1 MTLTITRPTTGEFQI
16 RHEFKPK
23 GDQPR
28 AVSKLASGIA
38 DQRLKHQTLLGVTG
52 SGKTFTMAC
61 IIEKV
66 QKPTLVIAHN
76 KTLAAQLCTEFEEF
90 FPDNSVQYFV
100 SYYDYYQ
107 PEAYIPRSDTYIEKE
122 TDLNEEVDRMRHAA
136 TRALMTRRDTI
147 IVASV
152 SCIYGLGSPQEYS
165 EISLTLK
172 VGEELGLQT
181 IIYELVKMYYQ
192 RNDLELRRGLFRVRG
207 DCLEIM
213 PADEE
218 LAYKIQFF
226 FGDEVERITKIDP
239 LTGEILGDI
248 NQLDIYPGKH
258 FITPKEQFT
267 DALKDIE
274 TELEQ
279 QLEIFRNEGK
289 LLEAER
295 LEQRT
300 RFDLELLHATHTCP
314 GIENYSR
321 PLGRRPPG
329 SAPWTLIDYFPN
341 DFLIF
346 IDESH
351 ITMPQI
357 RGMYHADYA
366 RKATL
371 VDYGFRLPSAIDNR
385 PLNFEEFENRV
396 NQIVYV
402 SATPGPYEA
411 QHEQNRAEQIIR
423 PTGLVDPEIQVL
435 PTEGQIDDLQDRIK
449 DRTSR
454 GQRVLVTTLTKRMA
468 EDFADYLKEH
478 SIKVH
483 YLHSEIDT
491 LERTEIL
498 RNLRMGIYDVVVGIN
513 LLREG
518 IDLPEVSLVAI
529 LDADKEGFLRSGT
542 SLIQTIGRAARHIEG
557 QVVMYAD
564 NITDSMKHAISETNR
579 RRSLQSKHN
588 KKHGI
593 TPQSITKDIKDI
605 TDRIRQPEP
614 TIADDAGIRYGESD
628 MPKDELLLIVKDLER
643 QMKRAS
649 RELEFENAAI
659 YRDQIKDLRKLLATR
674 N

>member
-1 MTLTITRPTTGEFQI
+1 
-16 RHEFKPK
+16 
-23 GDQPR
+23 
-28 AVSKLASGIA
+28 
-38 DQRLKHQTLLGVTG
+38 
-52 SGKTFTMAC
+52 MAC

-152 SCIYGLGSPQEYS
+152 SCIYGLGSPQEYRQ
-165 EISLTLK
+165 ITQTLK
-172 VGEELGLQT
+172 VGEEPGLRRV
-181 IIYELVKMYYQ
+181 IRKLVDMYYK
-192 RNDLELRRGLFRVRG
+192 RNELELRRGLFRVRG

-213 PADEE
+213 PTDEE
-218 LAYKIQFF
+218 LAYKVQF

-258 FITPKEQFT
+258 FITPEEQFN

-279 QLEIFRNEGK
+279 QLELFRNEGK

-300 RFDLELLHATHTCP
+300 RFDLELLNETHTCP

-329 SAPWTLIDYFPN
+329 SAPWTLIDYFPE

-423 PTGLVDPEIQVL
+423 PTGLIDPEIQVL

-449 DRTSR
+449 YRIAK

-498 RNLRMGIYDVVVGIN
+498 RSLRMGIYDVVVGIN

-593 TPQSITKDIKDI
+593 TPRSITKEIKDI